1 MNCHHY
7 FVCFVVVIVVCV
19 CFVCFASH
27 HDSMYYCIATYRSV
41 YVMYDSCFFL
51 KYFKFHNINPFR
63 NFWSP
68 YPQLCL
74 TAATRLK
81 SSGTCSCQCAQ
92 YFCTSKKWYGCQW
105 CLFFSRCSCIRL
117 CWLHTGAMLNL
128 NIISINIKVMDK
140 PCNDVIQ
147 TVGPTVSTA
156 LLFDD

>member
-19 CFVCFASH
+19 CVLFVLLH
-27 HDSMYYCIATYRSV
+27 TMIPCIATYRSV